1 MYADIGQHPQKNS
14 RCGGFPQEIRR
25 ICEACETTNRVV
37 SQAHYLNFERGSM
50 KKGGIFLICFFFLS
64 ALAIPPASGAQEPEA
79 PETAVTGLEAVTRN
93 NLVRLTWKDSP
104 RASGPVYIFRSPRPF
119 DSPASFAGL
128 QRPVEVPYG
137 VESYIDDAENTGMVY
152 YFAAASSGGELH
164 LLVIPQVNAIAV
176 EVTGPPETAAA
187 SSQPRGPGG
196 IFGLEIRQEGE
207 GVVIRYQTNSSANTM
222 LYRSVKPI
230 THTTDLLSAV
240 IVQPRLNSPFVDYP
254 VPGIPYYYAVIFED
268 ELRRGNVGI
277 YPGYNAAIQAVEL
290 RAERVGLPRAVE
302 LRPLPLPLISLNY
315 AVPGIDNF
323 SELRNPIPLGL
334 NAAKALGSLRLP
346 PKARTL
352 PSRASRA
359 FSQDLETETRGIP
372 AENLILRAIVQG
384 PFAKGD
390 WETSRLEL
398 DRYLSSHHSVIS
410 EARAR
415 FYRGQCLYF
424 SGACREAFY
433 EFLLIR
439 NYFPVEANDW
449 LDSCLELL
457 VDRRL

>member
-1 MYADIGQHPQKNS
+1 
-14 RCGGFPQEIRR
+14 
-25 ICEACETTNRVV
+25 
-37 SQAHYLNFERGSM
+37 M
-50 KKGGIFLICFFFLS
+50 KKGGILLLCLLFLQ
-64 ALAIPPASGAQEPEA
+64 ALAVPPASGAQEA
-79 PETAVTGLEAVTRN
+79 AIPETVVTGLEALTRN

-104 RASGPVYIFRSPRPF
+104 KASGPVYIYRSSRPF
-119 DSPASFAGL
+119 DSSPASFSGL

-137 VESYIDDAENTGMVY
+137 VESYIDDAETTGMVY
-152 YFAAASSGGELH
+152 YFAAASGGGELQ
-164 LLVIPQVNAIAV
+164 LLVIPRVNAIAV
-176 EVTGPPETAAA
+176 EITAPPETTAA
-187 SSQPRGPGG
+187 SAQPRGPGG
-196 IFGLEIRQEGE
+196 IFGLEIKQEGE
-207 GVVIRYQTNSSANTM
+207 GVVIRYQTASSANTM

-230 THTTDLLSAV
+230 THTGDLLSAV
-240 IVQPRLNSPFVDYP
+240 IVQSRLRSPFKDYP

-277 YPGYNAAIQAVEL
+277 YPGYNAAIEAVEL
-290 RAERVGLPRAVE
+290 RTARVGLPLAVE

-346 PKARTL
+346 PKPRTA
-352 PSRASRA
+352 PSRSSRA
-359 FSQDLETETRGIP
+359 FSQDLETETRGVP
-372 AENLILRAIVQG
+372 TENLILRAVVQG
-384 PFAKGD
+384 PFAAGD

-398 DRYLSSHHSVIS
+398 DRYLSGHHSVIS

-424 SGACREAFY
+424 SGAYQEAFY

-439 NYFPVEANDW
+439 NNFPVEANEW
-449 LDSCLELL
+449 LDSCLEVL
-457 VDRRL
+457 VNRRL

>member
-1 MYADIGQHPQKNS
+1 MRKSGVLL
-14 RCGGFPQEIRR
+14 F
-25 ICEACETTNRVV
+25 
-37 SQAHYLNFERGSM
+37 YLCLLPM
-50 KKGGIFLICFFFLS
+50 I
-64 ALAIPPASGAQEPEA
+64 AGAQGGEI
-79 PETAVTGLEAVTRN
+79 PETVVGDLEAVTRN

-104 RASGPVYIFRSPRPF
+104 AASGPVYIYRSSRPF
-119 DSPASFAGL
+119 EASAPVASFSA

-137 VESYIDDAENTGMVY
+137 VESYIDDVENAGRVY
-152 YFAAASSGGELH
+152 YFVAASGGAGDLH
-164 LLVIPQVNAIAV
+164 LQVIPRINTLAV
-176 EVTGPPETAAA
+176 DVAGPPEAAA
-187 SSQPRGPGG
+187 AASQPRGPGG

-207 GVVIRYQTNSSANTM
+207 GVAIRYQTGSGANTV

-240 IVQPRLNSPFVDYP
+240 IVQSGLTSPFIDYP

-277 YPGYNAAIQAVEL
+277 YPGHNATITAVEI
-290 RAERVGLPRAVE
+290 RAERVGLPGAPE
-302 LRPLPLPLISLNY
+302 LRPLPLPLMSLNY

-334 NAAKALGSLRLP
+334 SSAKALGSLFRGRETP
-346 PKARTL
+346 AP

-359 FSQDLETETRGIP
+359 FSQDMETENRGVP
-372 AENLILRAIVQG
+372 AENLALRAIVRG
-384 PFAKGD
+384 PFARGD
-390 WETSRLEL
+390 WETSLREL
-398 DRYLSSHHSVIS
+398 DRYLTGHHSVIS

-424 SGACREAFY
+424 SGAWREAFY

-439 NYFPVEANDW
+439 NYFPVEVNAW
-449 LDSCLELL
+449 LDSCLEIL
-457 VDRRL
+457 VTRKL